1 MYIVLLNIESNKQKV
16 EMSIQDA
23 MRTGNILEE
32 QQTAFVEEEGV
43 GMMGK
48 VWIVSSSKYILNIKF
63 SVKFVARPARGYLKD
78 KNRKKIK
85 EKKYK

>member
-32 QQTAFVEEEGV
+32 Q
-43 GMMGK
+43 
-48 VWIVSSSKYILNIKF
+48 
-63 SVKFVARPARGYLKD
+63 
-78 KNRKKIK
+78 
-85 EKKYK
+85 